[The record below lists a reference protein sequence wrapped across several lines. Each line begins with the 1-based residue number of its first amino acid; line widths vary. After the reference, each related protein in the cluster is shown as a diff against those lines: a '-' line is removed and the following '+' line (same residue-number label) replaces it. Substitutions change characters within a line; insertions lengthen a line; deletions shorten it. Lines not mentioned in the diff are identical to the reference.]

1 MSTAIQKRSRGVS
14 MKRPSRSSAAAK
26 ATEWTRRS
34 SPPPNA
40 SPVSAKTRV
49 TSSSERTSH
58 SVTSFPSTDSASSRT
73 PFSIRS
79 PW

>member
-26 ATEWTRRS
+26 ATEWTSMSR
-34 SPPPNA
+34 PPPKT
-40 SPVSAKTRV
+40 SPVSAKTRA
-49 TSSSERTSH
+49 TSASERTSH
-58 SVTSFPSTDSASSRT
+58 SVTSFAPTESASSRT
-73 PFSIRS
+73 LFSMRS